1 MKNITVSKQA
11 AFFIFFFLLFSC
23 QDDISD
29 IAPEPS
35 SDPDE
40 LYFPPNNNEE
50 WESQSL
56 SSLGWNADKWKE
68 LSNLLEANDTRAFIV
83 LKDGKIVIEQYYGKS
98 ISNIDNFDKSKIW
111 YWASAGKTL
120 TSFIVGKAQEDG
132 FLKIS
137 DKASDYLG
145 SSWTSLTST
154 QEAKISVRNQLTMTS
169 GLDDSVSESDD
180 FAPEKLI
187 YKADAGSRWA
197 YHNAPYTLLDQ
208 VVENAVGV
216 EFESYF
222 DNVLQN
228 IIGMNG
234 TWTWLG
240 SNHVYFSTARDM
252 ARFGLLMLA
261 EGQWN
266 GTQVMKD
273 NSYFTAMINPSQ
285 SINKSYGY
293 LWWLNGK
300 ESYMIPQSQVMINGP
315 LSPFAPDDMY
325 SALGKNGQFLSIIP
339 SQNIVMV
346 RMGDNPDQSLVPFLF
361 LNDIWKVLSQ
371 VIAD

>member
-1 MKNITVSKQA
+1 MSKQA
-11 AFFIFFFLLFSC
+11 AFFIVFFLLFSC

-40 LYFPPNNNEE
+40 LYFPPNNKDE

-228 IIGMNG
+228 IIGMKGLYRVNNNNFRLHFLNLFKYILCFGFRKNVAIIAIWRKSRWNKYRSVICTNRSAARSCFRNG
-234 TWTWLG
+234 YII
-240 SNHVYFSTARDM
+240 HFC
-252 ARFGLLMLA
+252 
-261 EGQWN
+261 
-266 GTQVMKD
+266 
-273 NSYFTAMINPSQ
+273 Q
-285 SINKSYGY
+285 SIATTHNSCG
-293 LWWLNGK
+293 N
-300 ESYMIPQSQVMINGP
+300 
-315 LSPFAPDDMY
+315 
-325 SALGKNGQFLSIIP
+325 
-339 SQNIVMV
+339 
-346 RMGDNPDQSLVPFLF
+346 
-361 LNDIWKVLSQ
+361 
-371 VIAD
+371 